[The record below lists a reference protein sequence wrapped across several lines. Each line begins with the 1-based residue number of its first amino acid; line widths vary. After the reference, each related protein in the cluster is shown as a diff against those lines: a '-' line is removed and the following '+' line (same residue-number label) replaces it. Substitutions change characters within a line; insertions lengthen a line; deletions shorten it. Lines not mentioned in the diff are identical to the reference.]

1 MKAEQVKIL
10 VAEDDP
16 EMLALLERHL
26 EREGYRVV
34 AVNGG
39 APALGRLRT
48 ESFEVVLTD
57 LKMPGVDGME
67 VLRASREAQPEA
79 RVILMTAYA
88 SIDTAIQAIR
98 EGAYHYVAK
107 PFRFEEISVV
117 VGRALEERQLRA
129 ENIRLQRELEG
140 RYRFENLLGK
150 SPAMQAV
157 FALIRRVAGGESNV
171 LITGE
176 TGTGKELVARAI
188 HFNSRR
194 AKHPFIPVNCAA
206 IPEGLLESELF
217 GHVKGA
223 FTGAVAAQRG
233 LLLEA
238 EGGTLFLD
246 EVAALPLPLQA
257 KLLRAVQEREVRPV
271 GGTETI
277 PVDMRLVAASNRDL
291 KAMVTA
297 GEFRDD
303 LYYRLAVIPIHL
315 PPLRERGEDIPLLAL
330 AFLQKYVAGATR
342 PVRGFSPQAMSCLVA
357 HPWPGNVRELENV
370 VERAVNLCTRD
381 EISVEDLGLNLG
393 PAGAEFALKGLGPRP
408 TLRELTRAYVGQIL
422 DQTGNDKE
430 QAARVLGVSERTL
443 YRWLVKRDRS
453 DNKLT

>member
-26 EREGYRVV
+26 EREGYRII

-48 ESFEVVLTD
+48 ESFDVVLTD

-67 VLRASREAQPEA
+67 ILRASREVQPEA

-107 PFRFEEISVV
+107 PFRFEEISMVV
-117 VGRALEERQLRA
+117 SKALEDRRLRA

-157 FALIRRVAGGESNV
+157 FSLIQRVARGESNV

-194 AKHPFIPVNCAA
+194 AKRPFVPVNCAA

-233 LLLEA
+233 LFLEA
-238 EGGTLFLD
+238 ADGTLFLD
-246 EVAALPLPLQA
+246 EVAALSPPLQA
-257 KLLRAVQEREVRPV
+257 KVLRAIQEREVRPV
-271 GGTETI
+271 GGSETI
-277 PVDMRLVAASNRDL
+277 PVDIRLVAASNRDL
-291 KAMVTA
+291 KALVTA

-330 AFLQKYVAGATR
+330 AFLQKYAAGATR
-342 PVRGFSPQAMSCLVA
+342 PVQGFSPQAMSCLLA

-381 EISVEDLGLNLG
+381 EISAQDLGLNMG
-393 PAGAEFALKGLGPRP
+393 PVGTEFTLKGLGPRP
-408 TLRELTRAYVGQIL
+408 TLRELTRSYVGQIL
-422 DQTGNDKE
+422 VQAGNDKE

-453 DNKLT
+453 ENKLS

>member
-48 ESFEVVLTD
+48 ETFEVVLTD
-57 LKMPGVDGME
+57 LKMPGVDGMD
-67 VLRASREAQPEA
+67 VLRTSREAQPEA

-117 VGRALEERQLRA
+117 VGRALEDRQLRA

-176 TGTGKELVARAI
+176 TGTGKELVARGI

-223 FTGAVAAQRG
+223 FTGAVATQRG

-246 EVAALPLPLQA
+246 EVAALPVPLQA

-271 GGTETI
+271 GGSETI

-291 KAMVTA
+291 KTMVTA

-330 AFLQKYVAGATR
+330 AFLQKYAAGATR
-342 PVRGFSPQAMSCLVA
+342 PVRGFSPQAMACLLA

-370 VERAVNLCTRD
+370 VERAVNLCAAE

-393 PAGAEFALKGLGPRP
+393 PAGAEFTLKGLGPRP

-422 DQTGNDKE
+422 DQMGNDKE

>member
-1 MKAEQVKIL
+1 MKAERVKLL

-26 EREGYRVV
+26 ERDGYHVI

-39 APALGRLRT
+39 ALALGRLWA
-48 ESFEVVLTD
+48 ESFDVVLTD

-67 VLRASREAQPEA
+67 ILRVSRAAQPEA

-98 EGAYHYVAK
+98 EGAFHYVAK
-107 PFRFEEISVV
+107 PFRFEEISLMVKKAV
-117 VGRALEERQLRA
+117 EDRQLRA

-150 SPAMQAV
+150 SPAMQVV
-157 FALIRRVAGGESNV
+157 FALIQRVAAGESNV

-194 AKHPFIPVNCAA
+194 AKQPFVPVNCAA

-238 EGGTLFLD
+238 ASGTLFLD
-246 EVAALPLPLQA
+246 EVAALPLSLQA
-257 KLLRAVQEREVRPV
+257 KILRAIQEREVRPV
-271 GGTETI
+271 GGSEII
-277 PVDMRLVAASNRDL
+277 PLDIRLVAASNRDL
-291 KAMVTA
+291 KAMVSA

-303 LYYRLAVIPIHL
+303 LYYRLAVILIHL

-330 AFLQKYVAGATR
+330 AFLQKYAAGVTR
-342 PVRGFSPQAMSCLVA
+342 PIRGFAPQAMSCLLA

-370 VERAVNLCTRD
+370 VERAVNLCTRA
-381 EISVEDLGLNLG
+381 EIDVEDLGLNLG
-393 PAGAEFALKGLGPRP
+393 PTGAEFTLKGLGPRP
-408 TLRELTRAYVGQIL
+408 TLRELTRTYVGNIL
-422 DQTGNDKE
+422 EQTGNDKE
-430 QAARVLGVSERTL
+430 QAARILGVSERTL
-443 YRWLVKRDRS
+443 YRWLVKRDQP
-453 DNKLT
+453 DNNLS

>member
-48 ESFEVVLTD
+48 ETFEVVLTD
-57 LKMPGVDGME
+57 LKMPGVDGMD
-67 VLRASREAQPEA
+67 VLRTSREAQPEA

-117 VGRALEERQLRA
+117 VGRALEDRQLRA

-176 TGTGKELVARAI
+176 TGTGKELVARGI

-223 FTGAVAAQRG
+223 FTGAVATQRG

-271 GGTETI
+271 GGSETI

-291 KAMVTA
+291 KTMVTA

-330 AFLQKYVAGATR
+330 AFLQKYAAGATR
-342 PVRGFSPQAMSCLVA
+342 PVRGFSPQAMACLLA

-370 VERAVNLCTRD
+370 VERAVNLCAAE

-393 PAGAEFALKGLGPRP
+393 PAGAEFTLKGLGPRP

-422 DQTGNDKE
+422 DQMGNDKE